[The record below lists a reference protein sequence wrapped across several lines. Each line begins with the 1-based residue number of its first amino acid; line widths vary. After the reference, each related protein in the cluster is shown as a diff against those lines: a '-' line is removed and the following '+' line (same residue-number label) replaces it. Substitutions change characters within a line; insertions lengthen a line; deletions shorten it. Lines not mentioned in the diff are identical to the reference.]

1 MFNGSEPDIAAT
13 VLPVFT
19 QFGMVTHVGPPNVKL
34 RFLVFKN
41 PTWRTA
47 GIFKI
52 EELLQNFMELQ
63 NDALHKF
70 GNKTVN
76 TLSQKNKTPNSYP

>member
-52 EELLQNFMELQ
+52 EELLQNFLELQ